1 MSTVKRAV
9 FKFCEELASVAA
21 GSGCVRGRV
30 VVGGLGGFT
39 GGDVEIDNWMFCE
52 VLVGDRGRVGV
63 GVMVFCKLEEPGV
76 RVVIGFD
83 FEGFCLA
90 GRFLKL

>member
-1 MSTVKRAV
+1 MI
-9 FKFCEELASVAA
+9 
-21 GSGCVRGRV
+21 
-30 VVGGLGGFT
+30 GGG
-39 GGDVEIDNWMFCE
+39 
-52 VLVGDRGRVGV
+52 VGV